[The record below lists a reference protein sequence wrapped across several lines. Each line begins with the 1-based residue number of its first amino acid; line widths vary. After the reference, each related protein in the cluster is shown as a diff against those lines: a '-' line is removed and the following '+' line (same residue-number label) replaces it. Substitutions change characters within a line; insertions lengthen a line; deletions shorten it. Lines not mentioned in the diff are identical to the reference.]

1 MGIGRSEG
9 APLGAGEALLGE
21 VEGSTGPARA
31 AAELAAAGADSAALA
46 VGLGKLVALGAAE
59 VPGAA
64 RSAAWTAVSKI
75 CWAIALA
82 AASSCWS
89 GDSEADADG
98 VGLLGVE
105 PAAAGEAVAVG
116 VGRAVGVC
124 AAAATD
130 VDRAAS
136 AVDSAAVGRLVV
148 SAVGEGAGGLVAAT
162 LAVTVGVGSGPVTGD
177 AGSVDECALALGVP
191 VPPGGRV
198 GLATRTLRV
207 GCVVA
212 VDPVTGSLGV
222 GSWLA
227 DGVGAAVASARAAPA
242 ARRASATRAVI
253 LVRICSCWASESA
266 GVDGGATGVSV
277 LLDVVGEAADVP
289 RGGAALDAGRL
300 ELGDWV
306 SVIV

>member
-1 MGIGRSEG
+1 MRGLRIRCDSSDRTRRPPGCVR
-9 APLGAGEALLGE
+9 L
-21 VEGSTGPARA
+21 PACTI
-31 AAELAAAGADSAALA
+31 
-46 VGLGKLVALGAAE
+46 
-59 VPGAA
+59 A
-64 RSAAWTAVSKI
+64 RSSLAPVSVPMF
-75 CWAIALA
+75 LT
-82 AASSCWS
+82 
-89 GDSEADADG
+89 GQ
-98 VGLLGVE
+98 
-105 PAAAGEAVAVG
+105 AVAVG

-130 VDRAAS
+130 VDPAAS
-136 AVDSAAVGRLVV
+136 AVDSAAIGRLVV

-198 GLATRTLRV
+198 GLATRALRV

-277 LLDVVGEAADVP
+277 LLDHHPVQAHRGRQGVP
-289 RGGAALDAGRL
+289 LRDLPGAACA
-300 ELGDWV
+300 
-306 SVIV
+306 